1 MSLSHFV
8 ERRFKDIDLVYNSD
22 EVLLHPNAL
31 IWMKKAANK
40 HISTSS
46 HDQIGVVIMP
56 HGATKPYNDAVEK
69 TIEPLKKKYKVEMAY
84 GMGDAISLQTAVSK
98 LEDKG
103 VKRIIF
109 VRMYPTSD
117 QLKEKTDY
125 ILGLSDKIPEQWDG
139 LNPPQIRTSAIIS
152 TFGGYEED
160 PLIAGIFLERIQE
173 ISKKPTDET
182 IILLAHGA
190 QDDHA
195 EKLRKEKMNA
205 HINWIQRQVTPQFK
219 QIKGMTLREDWPDK
233 RKQALKEIK
242 AVIEEGNKTGR
253 VIVISNRL
261 YGSGPYKHFLEGL
274 KFDMNSKGLAPHPNL
289 TRWLEKGIESSMNI
303 GNRKE
308 KLSKIQVLEANEY

>member
-1 MSLSHFV
+1 
-8 ERRFKDIDLVYNSD
+8 
-22 EVLLHPNAL
+22 
-31 IWMKKAANK
+31 
-40 HISTSS
+40 
-46 HDQIGVVIMP
+46 
-56 HGATKPYNDAVEK
+56 
-69 TIEPLKKKYKVEMAY
+69 MAY
-84 GMGDAISLQTAVSK
+84 GMGDAISLQNAVSK

-109 VRMYPTSD
+109 VRMYPTSN

-125 ILGLSDKIPEQWDG
+125 ILGLSDKISEQWDG

-195 EKLRKEKMNA
+195 EKLRREKMNA
-205 HINWIQRQVTPQFK
+205 HIDWIQRQVTPQFK

-242 AVIEEGNKTGR
+242 AAIEEGNKTGR

-308 KLSKIQVLEANEY
+308 KLSKIQALQANEY